1 MLFWKY
7 IVIDVISFKKNGK
20 MILKLILESKYFS
33 YMCMGYG
40 HWYSDVELLHQ
51 SILDHN
57 CTYI

>member
-1 MLFWKY
+1 
-7 IVIDVISFKKNGK
+7 

-33 YMCMGYG
+33 YMCVGYG